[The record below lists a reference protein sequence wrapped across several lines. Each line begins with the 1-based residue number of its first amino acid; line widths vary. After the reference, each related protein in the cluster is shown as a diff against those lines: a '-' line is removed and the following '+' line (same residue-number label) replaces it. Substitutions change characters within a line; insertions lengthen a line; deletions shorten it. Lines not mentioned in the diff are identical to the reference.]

1 MCDYSPSVQKRR
13 AVGMK
18 PAPHPAACEADP
30 DVQDAACCAHS
41 GGMRGAYL
49 LFLVTVAVTLKR
61 RQENE
66 H

>member
-1 MCDYSPSVQKRR
+1 MKDFFLITGNATVCDYSPSVQKRR

-41 GGMRGAYL
+41 GG
-49 LFLVTVAVTLKR
+49 
-61 RQENE
+61 
-66 H
+66 